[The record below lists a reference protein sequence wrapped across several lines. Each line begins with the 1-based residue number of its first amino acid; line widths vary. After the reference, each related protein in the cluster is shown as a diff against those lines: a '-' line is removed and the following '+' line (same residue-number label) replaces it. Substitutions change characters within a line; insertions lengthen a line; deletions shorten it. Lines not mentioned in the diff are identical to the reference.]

1 MDTVY
6 KQIEAEYGAG
16 EHICALAEE
25 CEKQIKDVFEEIDRV
40 RDYNQLKVL
49 RSMQKNGYV
58 EKSTDEGD
66 QRRKRIMLTEKGK
79 EASRLLS
86 PLLQ

>member
-25 CEKQIKDVFEEIDRV
+25 CEKQIKDVFEEIDR
-40 RDYNQLKVL
+40 L
-49 RSMQKNGYV
+49 RRGISILPQATGTRISGATYLIR
-58 EKSTDEGD
+58 STRTPSGAKT
-66 QRRKRIMLTEKGK
+66 RSC
-79 EASRLLS
+79 EASSYPERTRS
-86 PLLQ
+86 R